1 MTFTYQ
7 VLLQDIQRYWVF
19 WFLTQSTYNL
29 KKKDNKSF
37 IFKAGFFCK
46 KNQTNIQTDR
56 HSFDTFVSN
65 ESNKKSYNLITGKY
79 SHAYLID

>member
-7 VLLQDIQRYWVF
+7 VLLQDIQRYRVF

-46 KNQTNIQTDR
+46 KTRRTYRQTDIHLI
-56 HSFDTFVSN
+56 HSYQMN
-65 ESNKKSYNLITGKY
+65 RIKSLTILLRENIRT
-79 SHAYLID
+79 HI